1 MKTQEEYARE
11 IDEIVRRDVKYNQN
25 DWFNMDKEIFM
36 LPANKNKSFIL
47 GTRETGCDLLILG
60 GTNCYEYNVDNVFG
74 CLNNEKFYYY
84 NPIIAHGVKK
94 NKIQEVN
101 PLYAFK
107 VATAYFRGQG
117 LIPIFEGSYCKL
129 MKL

>member
-1 MKTQEEYARE
+1 MKTQEEYAHE
-11 IDEIVRRDVKYNQN
+11 IDEIVLRDVKYNQN

-60 GTNCYEYNVDNVFG
+60 GTNCYEYNVDSVFG
-74 CLNNEKFYYY
+74 SLGNEKIYCC
-84 NPIIAHGVKK
+84 NPIITQGVKK

-107 VATAYFRGQG
+107 VATAYFREQG
-117 LIPIFEGSYCKL
+117 LIPIFEDSYCKL
-129 MKL
+129 MRL

>member
-36 LPANKNKSFIL
+36 LPANKNKSFVL

-60 GTNCYEYNVDNVFG
+60 DGGYPRHHRLLGYPPSPY
-74 CLNNEKFYYY
+74 LNE
-84 NPIIAHGVKK
+84 IRIVVH
-94 NKIQEVN
+94 
-101 PLYAFK
+101 
-107 VATAYFRGQG
+107 
-117 LIPIFEGSYCKL
+117 
-129 MKL
+129 